1 MSGPLALQADHLEH
15 ADVRASRTHVTIAAQ
30 KPMEGFYHYT
40 SINLPVEHD
49 PGWKWEQG
57 VAELDGTRHGAAITG
72 LTCSLSFVGTGIRVV
87 GTLEASDKSGQ
98 PQTTYEIDGAVVGTY
113 NAPFTPSA
121 TTEYNVTF
129 FEIHDLSP
137 GDHSILINNTN
148 GTSPNVFWLDY
159 FLIDLSPQ
167 SQIPSPTPFSS
178 AQPSPADTQQT
189 RSIATPDTNAGPT
202 SPNTAAQTQTTKP
215 SGSSSKS
222 HANVGA
228 IAGGVVAGVVGL
240 VAIIAIAVLLFCLRR
255 ERRRKAESSIV
266 PFDLAGESLMG
277 SVQHQPPSMRPAPV
291 KHTHSQRSMTEYSS
305 VTTPSDP
312 LPSVL
317 MAVGRRQ
324 DVAAR
329 SPTSSHP
336 SMNVGSGVGVVPLA
350 SNSVNSSH
358 QSASPMT
365 ASPHPTPYTP
375 STSGKDSSSP
385 ELTATSQPSTT
396 PLWDSSAGS
405 PISSSPQTT
414 PASAAFPAS
423 APLVPSAADIPPGE
437 WHAPPTMHNRA
448 QALLR
453 SFFSRNSRSGA
464 VPVVHDVDSGLR
476 LYDNVVM
483 PPPYTPD

>member
-1 MSGPLALQADHLEH
+1 MSTT
-15 ADVRASRTHVTIAAQ
+15 ASPTLVDDSDPHVQ
-30 KPMEGFYHYT
+30 YQ
-40 SINLPVEHD
+40 

-57 VAELDGTRHGAAITG
+57 VAELDGTRHGATLTG

-189 RSIATPDTNAGPT
+189 QSITTPDTNAGPT
-202 SPNTAAQTQTTKP
+202 SPNTAAQTQTANP

-255 ERRRKAESSIV
+255 ERRRKAESSMSHPSSIRIEFQHTLDFPVMSNVTGIV
-266 PFDLAGESLMG
+266 PFDLAGESPMG
-277 SVQHQPPSMRPAPV
+277 SAQHQPPSMRPASV

-317 MAVGRRQ
+317 MAVGRHQ

-329 SPTSSHP
+329 SPISSHP

-350 SNSVNSSH
+350 SNSVNSSR

-423 APLVPSAADIPPGE
+423 ALLVPSAADIPPGE